1 MQMIYALYYNSPY
14 EGGLQNDIVGMFDTK
29 ELARKYRNQLI
40 KQECLDKE
48 NFEIKWY
55 YLNKA

>member
-1 MQMIYALYYNSPY
+1 MQMIYALYYNSPF
-14 EGGLQNDIVGMFDTK
+14 EGDPQNRVMGMFATK

-40 KQECLDKE
+40 KSECLDKE
-48 NFEIKWY
+48 DFEIQWY

>member
-1 MQMIYALYYNSPY
+1 MIYALYYKSPF
-14 EGGLQNDIVGMFDTK
+14 ENRPKEILGMFISK

-48 NFEIKWY
+48 DFDIGWF